1 MNMRA
6 DRKNIERLIWL
17 FTIVYFVSY
26 VSRQGL
32 GTILVEVI
40 QSGFALKTTA
50 ALALTVCS
58 ITYGAGQIISGYIS
72 DRFKPQHV
80 MFSGLLLTS
89 ACNLAVFLM
98 PDDRF
103 LVPVWGIN
111 GFAQALMWPPL
122 VRLMSASFDEADY
135 QKSCIR
141 VSQGANVGT
150 IVLYLVAPVVISLLN
165 FRFVFLLSGFLALAV
180 AFVWNKDFPKISAK
194 LVKTKAVT
202 DGEHVVEEGNAHF
215 GLNAVLVTVFIML
228 SIVMQG
234 ALRDGVTSWT
244 PTLLSET
251 FNMSSSVSILS
262 GVVLPLFAIATHQV
276 TGWIYRKY
284 LKNPLVCAFAIF
296 SVGAIAALLLY
307 AVNGKSSVL
316 AVIFLALLVGSMHGV
331 NIMLI
336 TMVPVSYKKYGHVSL
351 IAGVLNSA
359 TYIGAA
365 ISTYGIAVYAEH
377 FGWNSTILLWAGIAA
392 VGGLLCISILK
403 LWKKFV
409 A

>member
-1 MNMRA
+1 MSTKA
-6 DRKNIERLIWL
+6 DRKYIEQLIWL
-17 FTIVYFVSY
+17 FTLVYFISY

-32 GTILVEVI
+32 GTVLVEVI
-40 QSGFALKTTA
+40 QSGFAEKTTA

-58 ITYGAGQIISGYIS
+58 ITYGSGQIISGYLS

-80 MFSGLLLTS
+80 MLGGLLLTS
-89 ACNLAVFLM
+89 ICNFAVFLM
-98 PDDRF
+98 QDSHL

-122 VRLMSASFDEADY
+122 VRLMSGNFNDDDY

-141 VSQGANVGT
+141 VSQGANAGT

-165 FRFVFLLSGFLALAV
+165 FRYVFLLSGFMALVV
-180 AFVWNKDFPKISAK
+180 ALVWKKDFPRISSQV
-194 LVKTKAVT
+194 VKTET
-202 DGEHVVEEGNAHF
+202 DFDGKQVVEEGTEKF
-215 GLNAVLVTVFIML
+215 GSTAVLVTIFIML
-228 SIVMQG
+228 AIVMQG

-251 FNMSSSVSILS
+251 FHMSSSVSILS
-262 GVVLPLFAIATHQV
+262 GVVLPLFAIVSHQI
-276 TGWIYRKY
+276 TGWVYRKY
-284 LKNPLVCAFAIF
+284 LKNPLVCASAIF
-296 SVGAIAALLLY
+296 AVGAIAALLLFV
-307 AVNGKSSVL
+307 VNGKSSVL
-316 AVIFLALLVGSMHGV
+316 AVMFLALLVGCMHGA

-336 TMVPVSYKKYGHVSL
+336 TMVPASYKKYGHVSL

-365 ISTYGIAVYAEH
+365 ISTYGVAVYAET

-392 VGGLLCISILK
+392 VGGLICISLLK

-409 A
+409 S